1 MQVQT
6 LPAAAGWRWLGAGF
20 AIFRR
25 NPPLLAMLIV
35 CYWLTVLFLNI
46 VPVLAISNAGS
57 RSACQPCSAASRPT
71 PAR

>member
-20 AIFRR
+20 VIFRR

-35 CYWLTVLFLNI
+35 CYWLTVLILNI
-46 VPVLAISNAGS
+46 LPVIGAVAASLVIPGLSAV
-57 RSACQPCSAASRPT
+57 RSAPVMPT
-71 PAR
+71 